1 MTDRELLEENNKIL
15 KEIINFV
22 RKVDSTEYRD
32 HQDFMEF
39 LRNVAADIWVEYT
52 EPEQRSKL
60 FNLMNKKMK
69 TVFDL
74 SRDEIVALTDEEISL
89 YIDKELVGKGI
100 PIEAKNWNIKN
111 EKEVVY
117 PRTGVPVFM
126 LKDIG
131 IGFRTIEG
139 ATEVANLLI
148 KYNAF
153 KMESKFLIGSYEQFW
168 IINGSVCPAITGE
181 AGYSKEEFDKVN
193 KENKDPE
200 LESINSFN
208 DTVKKA
214 NEIKD
219 RVLKYVDKI
228 KQERAYNIDLCMTF
242 ERYIEIADKDAE
254 RAMAFLKE
262 AYPFNEE
269 TEVFIR
275 KRYNMSID
283 VDPEE
288 N

>member
-1 MTDRELLEENNKIL
+1 MTDRELLKENNKIL

>member
-1 MTDRELLEENNKIL
+1 M
-15 KEIINFV
+15 
-22 RKVDSTEYRD
+22 
-32 HQDFMEF
+32 
-39 LRNVAADIWVEYT
+39 A
-52 EPEQRSKL
+52 
-60 FNLMNKKMK
+60 
-69 TVFDL
+69 
-74 SRDEIVALTDEEISL
+74 ALTTLNITEKNTNNSL
-89 YIDKELVGKGI
+89 SVTAKVNVTKEGVFTTTLSKEDVDKIHSYGI
-100 PIEAKNWNIKN
+100 KLPANRLGN
-111 EKEVVY
+111 EGY
-117 PRTGVPVFM
+117 FNSIA
-126 LKDIG
+126 LSD
-131 IGFRTIEG
+131 
-139 ATEVANLLI
+139 L
-148 KYNAF
+148 
-153 KMESKFLIGSYEQFW
+153 KFLTGSYEQFW
-168 IINGSVCPAITGE
+168 IIKESVCPAIKGE

-193 KENKDPE
+193 KGNKDPE
-200 LESINSFN
+200 LKSIKSFN
-208 DTVKKA
+208 DTVEKA

-219 RVLKYVDKI
+219 KVLKYVDKI

>member
-1 MTDRELLEENNKIL
+1 MTAEKFKSIC
-15 KEIINFV
+15 
-22 RKVDSTEYRD
+22 EY
-32 HQDFMEF
+32 
-39 LRNVAADIWVEYT
+39 
-52 EPEQRSKL
+52 
-60 FNLMNKKMK
+60 
-69 TVFDL
+69 
-74 SRDEIVALTDEEISL
+74 
-89 YIDKELVGKGI
+89 KGI
-100 PIEAKNWNIKN
+100 TWNDLVRIRIIRPK
-111 EKEVVY
+111 KFLGFF
-117 PRTGVPVFM
+117 RQLTG
-126 LKDIG
+126 I
-131 IGFRTIEG
+131 TIEG
-139 ATEVANLLI
+139 AFNRCSACVEIMANDDNGVSMMHYI
-148 KYNAF
+148 DY
-153 KMESKFLIGSYEQFW
+153 EDIIGYEQFW
-168 IINGSVCPAITGE
+168 IIGESVCPAIAGE

-200 LESINSFN
+200 LKSINSFN

-228 KQERAYNIDLCMTF
+228 KRERAYNIDLCMTF
-242 ERYIEIADKDAE
+242 ERYVEIADKDAE

>member
-1 MTDRELLEENNKIL
+1 M
-15 KEIINFV
+15 
-22 RKVDSTEYRD
+22 
-32 HQDFMEF
+32 
-39 LRNVAADIWVEYT
+39 
-52 EPEQRSKL
+52 
-60 FNLMNKKMK
+60 
-69 TVFDL
+69 
-74 SRDEIVALTDEEISL
+74 
-89 YIDKELVGKGI
+89 
-100 PIEAKNWNIKN
+100 NIK
-111 EKEVVY
+111 
-117 PRTGVPVFM
+117 
-126 LKDIG
+126 
-131 IGFRTIEG
+131 
-139 ATEVANLLI
+139 
-148 KYNAF
+148 
-153 KMESKFLIGSYEQFW
+153 
-168 IINGSVCPAITGE
+168 
-181 AGYSKEEFDKVN
+181 SKEEFDKVN

>member
-1 MTDRELLEENNKIL
+1 M
-15 KEIINFV
+15 
-22 RKVDSTEYRD
+22 
-32 HQDFMEF
+32 
-39 LRNVAADIWVEYT
+39 
-52 EPEQRSKL
+52 
-60 FNLMNKKMK
+60 
-69 TVFDL
+69 
-74 SRDEIVALTDEEISL
+74 
-89 YIDKELVGKGI
+89 
-100 PIEAKNWNIKN
+100 
-111 EKEVVY
+111 
-117 PRTGVPVFM
+117 
-126 LKDIG
+126 
-131 IGFRTIEG
+131 
-139 ATEVANLLI
+139 ANLLV

-153 KMESKFLIGSYEQFW
+153 KIESRFLTGSYEQFW
-168 IINGSVCPAITGE
+168 IINGSVCPAIAGE

>member
-1 MTDRELLEENNKIL
+1 MTAEKFKSIC
-15 KEIINFV
+15 
-22 RKVDSTEYRD
+22 EY
-32 HQDFMEF
+32 
-39 LRNVAADIWVEYT
+39 
-52 EPEQRSKL
+52 
-60 FNLMNKKMK
+60 
-69 TVFDL
+69 
-74 SRDEIVALTDEEISL
+74 
-89 YIDKELVGKGI
+89 KGI
-100 PIEAKNWNIKN
+100 TWNDLVRIRIIRPK
-111 EKEVVY
+111 
-117 PRTGVPVFM
+117 
-126 LKDIG
+126 
-131 IGFRTIEG
+131 
-139 ATEVANLLI
+139 
-148 KYNAF
+148 
-153 KMESKFLIGSYEQFW
+153 KFLGFFRQLT
-168 IINGSVCPAITGE
+168 GIT
-181 AGYSKEEFDKVN
+181 

-228 KQERAYNIDLCMTF
+228 KQERAYNIDPCMTF